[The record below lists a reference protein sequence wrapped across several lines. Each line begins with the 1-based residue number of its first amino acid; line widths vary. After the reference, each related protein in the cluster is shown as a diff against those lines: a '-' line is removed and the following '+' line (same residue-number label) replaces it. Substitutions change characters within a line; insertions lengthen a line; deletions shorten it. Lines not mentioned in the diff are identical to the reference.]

1 MSTKEILQKARDLLT
16 PETWGK
22 KGQTYFGNKTCAGQ
36 AIYRAAGTERIE
48 QALPPLR
55 ALAMTLG
62 HSRPDDGAAAF
73 IDEIILFN
81 DAHETTLEMV
91 HAKFDEAIA
100 ALP

>member
-1 MSTKEILQKARDLLT
+1 MNTKEILQKARDLLT

-36 AIYRAAGTERIE
+36 AIYRAAGTEAID

-55 ALAMTLG
+55 ALAMTFG
-62 HSRPDDGAAAF
+62 KNHANDTVVDF
-73 IDEIILFN
+73 IDSIVWFN
-81 DAHETTLEMV
+81 DAQETTLEMV